1 MPVVKKRNQ
10 QTESRLLLESDE
22 PVELPP
28 AEVED
33 SAVVLQFE
41 QFRQYV
47 PELLE
52 ELRDGVEAAPVPVM
66 MDGATFVIHA
76 DTRSFWVK
84 LWHTSPERTRIERVQ
99 IISCLPSTRRVQ
111 LVIGDLDGYPEDIDD
126 YADDEDQDADVND
139 TDDDDDIDAADVND
153 ADVDDVI
160 APDVNAADDVHA
172 AGNVADVNDADEE
185 DAAP

>member
-28 AEVED
+28 AEVEE
-33 SAVVLQFE
+33 SSIVLQFE

-52 ELRDGVEAAPVPVM
+52 ELRGGTLAEPVPVM
-66 MDGATFVIHA
+66 MDGSTFVVHG

-84 LWHTSPERTRIERVQ
+84 LWHSSPEQTRIERVQ
-99 IISCLPSTRRVQ
+99 VISCLPSTRGMQ
-111 LVIGDLDGYPEDIDD
+111 VIFDEPDEL
-126 YADDEDQDADVND
+126 DDEDAY
-139 TDDDDDIDAADVND
+139 DDDDDQDESDDAR
-153 ADVDDVI
+153 DDQ
-160 APDVNAADDVHA
+160 
-172 AGNVADVNDADEE
+172 DES
-185 DAAP
+185 DTDGPATTRA